1 MDLYQVPPGIE
12 IAQFWQQMTKLL
24 LNLEMMGIKP
34 KPDNKDN
41 RERKRDGGG
50 VNGNNFIPAKSN

>member
-1 MDLYQVPPGIE
+1 
-12 IAQFWQQMTKLL
+12 
-24 LNLEMMGIKP
+24 MGIKP

-50 VNGNNFIPAKSN
+50 VNGNNFILAKSNYYGDAKSYNPTGLWTSKM

>member
-50 VNGNNFIPAKSN
+50 VNGNNFILAKSN